1 MISLYLD
8 MRKIFSQFL
17 VLLCFL
23 PSLTIASMS
32 QADIDKILT
41 KPIVLSE
48 KQSTFNIELPV
59 DSTDGYRWFLVSPE
73 YGYVNAVK
81 FTHESIDIE
90 NSKWG
95 GVDKFKFT
103 SKKEFKDVPQKIVL
117 SFECFRPFEKDAIVI
132 KKDITIL
139 STSD

>member
-1 MISLYLD
+1 
-8 MRKIFSQFL
+8 MRKLFNGFVILLLILPSFVVAGMSQFD
-17 VLLCFL
+17 V
-23 PSLTIASMS
+23 
-32 QADIDKILT
+32 DKMYT
-41 KPIVLSE
+41 KPILLSA

-81 FTHESIDIE
+81 FTHESVDVE

-103 SKKEFKDVPQKIVL
+103 AKKEFKDVPQKIVL
-117 SFECFRPFEKDAIVI
+117 RFECFRPFEKSAIVI